1 MSMNSEKLAGFTMK
15 DHKGGVCKHKS
26 LCIHGPFLSSA
37 QTWNHH
43 PFKCQ
48 SKRIAKM
55 GTTLFKESGVSSQAD
70 LCGTGS
76 GFRGSCLGHAG
87 SETKTS
93 S

>member
-48 SKRIAKM
+48 SKDSKDGDNFVQRKWCQLASMICVAL
-55 GTTLFKESGVSSQAD
+55 GLVSEEAV
-70 LCGTGS
+70 
-76 GFRGSCLGHAG
+76 
-87 SETKTS
+87 
-93 S
+93 